1 MREKDLK
8 ENGLADMAYK
18 VERDHEVQ
26 MARGDL
32 YKVAKYG
39 IKLHEML
46 KGVSEEQGLEGWV
59 QAKITKAADYL
70 GSVYHHLD
78 YEMKFDEVSESKKA
92 DKFEPHMMYDPKT
105 GKGYKANKEQD
116 HKDMAKKGYTHDK
129 PKKADI
135 KEAEKRW
142 KQTSMSSAEAE
153 KEYGKA
159 NVKVKKGGL
168 NNGDDMVQVFVEAES
183 KEKMQ
188 ISPAD
193 EKANTPAYKRW
204 KDGDDRYEYKGKK
217 QPTKKDESYVDT
229 LAQKLEEAKKKKGL
243 YYYVNKRKKAGTSRS
258 ADHPDAPSPQDWKN
272 AAKTAKE
279 SVDELC
285 TKCGNPSWRTLD
297 EAEKKKGTHGK
308 ACWDGFRRGEGNSC
322 HAVKPKKKKK

>member
-142 KQTSMSSAEAE
+142 KQTSMSSAEAT
-153 KEYGKA
+153 KKYGKE

-168 NNGDDMVQVFVEAES
+168 NNGDDMVEVFVEGES
-183 KEKMQ
+183 KEPEKMKVTN
-188 ISPAD
+188 AD
-193 EKANTPAYKRW
+193 KKMNTTAYQRMKKGDKRYIDATTESLQDKLADKLEGKFKSDAHRKAVHAGKAS
-204 KDGDDRYEYKGKK
+204 GKK
-217 QPTKKDESYVDT
+217 
-229 LAQKLEEAKKKKGL
+229 AKKSL
-243 YYYVNKRKKAGTSRS
+243 RK
-258 ADHPDAPSPQDWKN
+258 
-272 AAKTAKE
+272 
-279 SVDELC
+279 
-285 TKCGNPSWRTLD
+285 
-297 EAEKKKGTHGK
+297 
-308 ACWDGFRRGEGNSC
+308 
-322 HAVKPKKKKK
+322 

>member
-18 VERDHEVQ
+18 VEKDHEVQ

-32 YKVAKYG
+32 YKIAKYG

-46 KGVSEEQGLEGWV
+46 KGVSEEQGLDGWV

-78 YEMKFDEVSESKKA
+78 YEMKFDEVTESKKA

-135 KEAEKRW
+135 KEEADDKDPDTTFVRW
-142 KQTSMSSAEAE
+142 LKSNYDKSP
-153 KEYGKA
+153 KD
-159 NVKVKKGGL
+159 L
-168 NNGDDMVQVFVEAES
+168 N
-183 KEKMQ
+183 
-188 ISPAD
+188 AD
-193 EKANTPAYKRW
+193 EYAKMS
-204 KDGDDRYEYKGKK
+204 KK
-217 QPTKKDESYVDT
+217 FQASKKDESYVDT
-229 LAQKLEEAKKKKGL
+229 LAHKLEEAKKKGL
-243 YYYVNKRKKAGTSRS
+243 YHNVNKNKEEGKKPRKQGAKG
-258 ADHPDAPSPQDWKN
+258 APSAQDWKD
-272 AAKTAKE
+272 AAKTAKKE
-279 SVDELC
+279 SVEANC
-285 TKCGNPSWRTLD
+285 PKCGNPSWKTLD
-297 EAEKKKGTHGK
+297 ETEKKKGTHGK
-308 ACWDGFRRGEGNSC
+308 ACWDGHRRGEGNSC
-322 HAVKPKKKKK
+322 HAVKPRKKKK

>member
-1 MREKDLK
+1 MMREKDLK

-18 VERDHEVQ
+18 VEKDHEVQ

-129 PKKADI
+129 PKKTDI
-135 KEAEKRW
+135 KEEADDKDPDTTFVRW
-142 KQTSMSSAEAE
+142 LKSNYDKSP
-153 KEYGKA
+153 KD
-159 NVKVKKGGL
+159 L
-168 NNGDDMVQVFVEAES
+168 N
-183 KEKMQ
+183 
-188 ISPAD
+188 AD
-193 EKANTPAYKRW
+193 EYAKMS
-204 KDGDDRYEYKGKK
+204 KK
-217 QPTKKDESYVDT
+217 FQASKKDESYVDT
-229 LAQKLEEAKKKKGL
+229 LAHKLKSKLDEAKG
-243 YYYVNKRKKAGTSRS
+243 VCS
-258 ADHPDAPSPQDWKN
+258 D
-272 AAKTAKE
+272 
-279 SVDELC
+279 
-285 TKCGNPSWRTLD
+285 CGNPSYTTLGLSEAELD
-297 EAEKKKGTHGK
+297 EVAGPEKCWKGYKRAGTQKGTGK
-308 ACWDGFRRGEGNSC
+308 NAGKRVNKC
-322 HAVKPKKKKK
+322 VKA

>member
-32 YKVAKYG
+32 YKVAKYA

-135 KEAEKRW
+135 KEEADDKDPDTTFVRW
-142 KQTSMSSAEAE
+142 LKSNYDKSP
-153 KEYGKA
+153 KD
-159 NVKVKKGGL
+159 L
-168 NNGDDMVQVFVEAES
+168 N
-183 KEKMQ
+183 
-188 ISPAD
+188 AD
-193 EKANTPAYKRW
+193 EYAKMS
-204 KDGDDRYEYKGKK
+204 KK
-217 QPTKKDESYVDT
+217 FQASKKDESYVDT
-229 LAQKLEEAKKKKGL
+229 LAHRLEEAKKKKGL
-243 YYYVNKRKKAGTSRS
+243 YHNVNKRKKAGTSRS

-272 AAKTAKE
+272 AAKTAKKE
-279 SVDELC
+279 SVEANC
-285 TKCGNPSWRTLD
+285 PKCGNPSWKTLD
-297 EAEKKKGTHGK
+297 ETEKKKGTHGK

>member
-92 DKFEPHMMYDPKT
+92 DKFEPHTMYDPKT

-135 KEAEKRW
+135 KEEADDKDPDTAFVRW
-142 KQTSMSSAEAE
+142 LKSNYNKSP
-153 KEYGKA
+153 KE
-159 NVKVKKGGL
+159 L
-168 NNGDDMVQVFVEAES
+168 N
-183 KEKMQ
+183 
-188 ISPAD
+188 AD
-193 EKANTPAYKRW
+193 EYAKMS
-204 KDGDDRYEYKGKK
+204 KK
-217 QPTKKDESYVDT
+217 FQASKKDESYVDT

-322 HAVKPKKKKK
+322 HAVKPKKKKKKSKKK